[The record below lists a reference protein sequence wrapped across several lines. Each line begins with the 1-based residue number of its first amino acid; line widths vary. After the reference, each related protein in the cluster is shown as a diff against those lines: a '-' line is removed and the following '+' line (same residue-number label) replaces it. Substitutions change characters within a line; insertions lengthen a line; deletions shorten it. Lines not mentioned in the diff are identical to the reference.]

1 MFWLLVGELALIL
14 WDILNHLKWFHN
26 FCCFLSLRLTT
37 HTCHITVVLLKLEY
51 IKCRILCTCLFVMP
65 LYLILWRDQFLFSWD
80 AAEELRQA
88 IAKKNHEL
96 VFLYD
101 INLVDEIWK
110 ESRPTPPNQ
119 PIRVHNLKY
128 AGLDVASKL
137 SSLRSELVEA
147 GSSAIVITML
157 DEIAWLLNLVIH
169 LTTSLGPF
177 SGFNLLL
184 CDSRDEVIIIIKWS
198 FYSSV
203 LLS

>member
-1 MFWLLVGELALIL
+1 M
-14 WDILNHLKWFHN
+14 
-26 FCCFLSLRLTT
+26 
-37 HTCHITVVLLKLEY
+37 
-51 IKCRILCTCLFVMP
+51 
-65 LYLILWRDQFLFSWD
+65 
-80 AAEELRQA
+80 
-88 IAKKNHEL
+88 
-96 VFLYD
+96 
-101 INLVDEIWK
+101 DEIWK

-184 CDSRDEVIIIIKWS
+184 CDSRDEVIIIIK
-198 FYSSV
+198 
-203 LLS
+203 